1 MKFLNPSCA
10 YVLFGVAWYPPWL
23 AGAANDLGL
32 IPPLMLAVLP
42 LTDMAVSIGHGES
55 ALEDIE
61 IVKIS

>member
-1 MKFLNPSCA
+1 VWKFHGISES
-10 YVLFGVAWYPPWL
+10 GVAWYPWL

-55 ALEDIE
+55 VLEDTE